1 MFGGN
6 NVGGLSPLSSI
17 SSMPSS
23 AATAVAAALDDVTAE
38 EEAEAAE
45 AAAALAAPAAS
56 LPPYAE
62 GSRFKVLRRMGI
74 NVRPTN
80 DMVVSFVLID
90 GTEKFDGGLTAD
102 RGAGKKKKKAKR
114 SEGRSLDLLS
124 RPPPLECLLMP

>member
-1 MFGGN
+1 MVGGT

-17 SSMPSS
+17 SSS
-23 AATAVAAALDDVTAE
+23 ATAIAVALDDVAAE

-62 GSRFKVLRRMGI
+62 GSRFKLLNRMGI

-80 DMVVSFVLID
+80 DMVVSFFYSIQRISMV
-90 GTEKFDGGLTAD
+90 A
-102 RGAGKKKKKAKR
+102 
-114 SEGRSLDLLS
+114 
-124 RPPPLECLLMP
+124 